1 MIFSCI
7 TNNICETAIMGDI
20 HDSKD
25 CGNQMFS
32 GMEQNAVIINKSD
45 IESVTTD
52 PANHRIITSINLAS
66 GKHGFGIIN
75 ARNNPYQGTSTTVEV
90 GDYKTTFTRTVSLFV
105 PMDGAKASDKV
116 LDPLAN
122 GKFVVILQNQW
133 INDEHDNEY
142 QIYGIDKGLKVTSM
156 TQTKYENNDYWIVE
170 MQETGVPNSG
180 RFLIHEVPTNIPNA
194 TGNLTYTDGVYS
206 GTVTDGNTF
215 HVTASVNDMAW
226 ETGVD
231 GQGHTYWYF
240 EQTIDGTVYVFYD
253 YSNEP
258 SESNGFSVDSVDMK
272 STTGDYISDLVCNN
286 RKEEEPE
293 P

>member
-7 TNNICETAIMGDI
+7 TNNICETAIMSDI

-45 IESVTTD
+45 IASVTTD
-52 PANHRIITSINLAS
+52 STNHRIVTSINLAS
-66 GKHGFGIIN
+66 GKTGYGIIN
-75 ARNNPYQGTSTTVEV
+75 ARNNPYQGTNTTVEV

-105 PMDGAKASDKV
+105 PMDGAKASAEV

-133 INDEHDNEY
+133 INDEQDNEY

-180 RFLIHEVPTNIPNA
+180 RFLIHEETTNIPNA
-194 TGNLTYTDGVYS
+194 TGNLTFNDGYYT
-206 GTVTDGNTF
+206 GTVSDGANF
-215 HVTASVNDMAW
+215 SVEASIKDMEW
-226 ETGVD
+226 KTGDD
-231 GQGHTYWYF
+231 GQGHAYWYF
-240 EQTIDGTVYVFYD
+240 EQTIDGVVYVFTD

-258 SESNGFSVDSVDMK
+258 SEGNGFQVDSVDMK
-272 STTGDYISDLVCNN
+272 STTNDYLSDLVCNN
-286 RKEEEPE
+286 RVQPKP
-293 P
+293 